1 MLINSD
7 NKLGINYDK
16 QFSLATTICKK
27 SCDGW
32 HMEYK
37 IRIIHDS

>member
-7 NKLGINYDK
+7 RTKLGLISDK
-16 QFSLATTICKK
+16 LFSFATTIC
-27 SCDGW
+27 SWHGW

-37 IRIIHDS
+37 IRIIHNS